1 MAPSS
6 SFFLLHQI
14 FHHPTLLRQLAV
26 GCPFLALF
34 LLYSS
39 FFPPLGPPNC
49 QLTRVTREI
58 TSGLMCRSLWCTG
71 PAPTAHAL
79 IHMNSCKY
87 TQTQHGAKPTN
98 VLSALLLTN
107 HKATRA
113 ENENYDPRPT
123 ALMPPLT
130 ASIYRPSHCQTKNQS
145 SQSTIYIIINHRKQ
159 WTAKTKYQ
167 QESVKHNNTFCIL
180 IKYTNWLWKEKKKHT
195 ILNQYSYHILQ

>member
-1 MAPSS
+1 MPPSS

-39 FFPPLGPPNC
+39 FFLPLGPPNC

-58 TSGLMCRSLWCTG
+58 TSGLMCRSLWCTD

-87 TQTQHGAKPTN
+87 TQTQRGAKPTT

-130 ASIYRPSHCQTKNQS
+130 ASIYGPFHCHRQR
-145 SQSTIYIIINHRKQ
+145 INHHNLQSITENNELQRQ
-159 WTAKTKYQ
+159 RIS
-167 QESVKHNNTFCIL
+167 QESVKHNNTSCIL
-180 IKYTNWLWKEKKKHT
+180 IKYTKWLWKERNKTKY
-195 ILNQYSYHILQ
+195 NP